1 MEYIYR
7 MSRKMFLETCEDA
20 RKDKMS
26 VEKYVTVNFG
36 LLGECVKVE
45 IIG

>member
-1 MEYIYR
+1 MKYIYR
-7 MSRKMFLETCEDA
+7 MSKKMFLETLSDA
-20 RKDKMS
+20 KESKMS
-26 VEKYVTVNFG
+26 VEKYITANFG